1 MALKESKFI
10 SKCIFFY
17 VLDTEVIH
25 EEQPLDVMKAQ
36 GHQVC
41 EQPIPHEVPVPHCQH
56 YAPYTQHLP
65 QPQPYQYQGYP
76 AQEDYQ
82 PMPYGYGPPPPP
94 PAQYYPPVYPSHA
107 AMYMP
112 LPTLEAPMPA
122 PAPVAAP
129 ESASVQIALHEVDA
143 APGAASVKVPPSE
156 VHMSVAPFSYWHQAA
171 PQGQNPLQISVDY
184 PQGVPQMQ
192 PVQPYSCTAPVPVPT
207 LEAVAPIVPPQ
218 PCFPAS
224 ATVAQVSVKPPRRK
238 GKPQRDVFEA
248 AKMMAKSLVHHGT
261 HPSADQS
268 PSPPRKAVDVPTPVP
283 FPVLDYSQ
291 TTVLAFA
298 YELDSHMDEDVSNC
312 YQLAMHVGVHPSVI
326 QVTFWP
332 L

>member
-1 MALKESKFI
+1 M
-10 SKCIFFY
+10 Y

-25 EEQPLDVMKAQ
+25 EEQPLDLMKAQ

-41 EQPIPHEVPVPHCQH
+41 EQPIPQEVPAPHYQH
-56 YAPYTQHLP
+56 YAPYAQYLP
-65 QPQPYQYQGYP
+65 QPQPYQYQDYP
-76 AQEDYQ
+76 AQDNYQ
-82 PMPYGYGPPPPP
+82 PMSYGYGPPPPP
-94 PAQYYPPVYPSHA
+94 PAQYYPPVYPSQP

-112 LPTLEAPMPA
+112 LPVPA
-122 PAPVAAP
+122 ASMTAPVLAP
-129 ESASVQIALHEVDA
+129 ESASVQIAPHEVDA
-143 APGAASVKVPPSE
+143 AAGAASVQVPPSE
-156 VHMSVAPFSYWHQAA
+156 VPMSVTPFSYCQQEV

-184 PQGVPQMQ
+184 LQGVPQMQ
-192 PVQPYSCTAPVPVPT
+192 PVQPYSCTAPVSVPT
-207 LEAVAPIVPPQ
+207 LEPVAPIVPPR

-248 AKMMAKSLVHHGT
+248 AKMMAKSLVHQGT

-268 PSPPRKAVDVPTPVP
+268 PSPPINTVGVPAPVP
-283 FPVLDYSQ
+283 FPVLNYSQ